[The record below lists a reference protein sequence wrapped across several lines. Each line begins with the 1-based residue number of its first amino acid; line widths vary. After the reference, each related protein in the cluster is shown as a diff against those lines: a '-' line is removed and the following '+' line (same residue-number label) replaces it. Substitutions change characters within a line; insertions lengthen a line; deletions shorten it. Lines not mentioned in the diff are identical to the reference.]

1 MENIDRMYYINLERR
16 TDRNMHFINEC
27 THQELPMD
35 KVFRVNAIDGTIYPF
50 SMDECNLF
58 KRANFL
64 NLPSVNIL
72 KIMGNQLSHYYT
84 LYDIVQN
91 NYKYCIILQDDAIFI
106 PNFKKYINEL
116 TSNIPD
122 DAEIVNI
129 GLHKVADCNYSE
141 SWDFNTTTND
151 VDKISK
157 EVVNPYICKM
167 KPDMNPCS
175 LAYIVTFQGALNM
188 IAYFNETGFKK
199 ATDHNFNEYLIEKD
213 IFYSS
218 NTILVTGNPRLG
230 SDIFT

>member
-16 TDRNMHFINEC
+16 PDRNMHFINEC
-27 THQELPMD
+27 IHQELPMD

-64 NLPSVNIL
+64 NLPSVNIV

-116 TSNIPD
+116 TANIPD
-122 DAEIVNI
+122 DAEIINI

-141 SWDFNTTTND
+141 SWEFNTTTND

-188 IAYFNETGFKK
+188 LLHFKETGFKK

>member
-16 TDRNMHFINEC
+16 PDRNMHFINEC
-27 THQELPMD
+27 KRQELPMD
-35 KVFRVNAIDGTIYPF
+35 KVFRVNAIDGMTYTF
-50 SMDECNLF
+50 SIDEYSSF
-58 KRANFL
+58 KHADFL
-64 NLPSVNIL
+64 HLPRTTVDKL
-72 KIMGNQLSHYYT
+72 MGNQLSHYYI
-84 LYDIVQN
+84 LHDIIQN
-91 NYKYCIILQDDAIFI
+91 NYKNCIILQDDAIFI
-106 PNFKKYINEL
+106 PEFKKYIDEMIP
-116 TSNIPD
+116 NIPD

-129 GLHKVADCNYSE
+129 GLHKVAEYSYFE
-141 SWDFNTTTND
+141 SWVFNTGSND

-175 LAYIVTFQGALNM
+175 LAYIVTLQGAKNM
-188 IAYFNETGFKK
+188 IAYFNEIGFKK

-218 NTILVTGNPRLG
+218 NIILVTGNPSLG